1 MAEPQE
7 GEMSFLDHL
16 EILRWHLVRSAI
28 AVLLMTI
35 VAFSFKSIL
44 FDQII
49 FLPKQPDFIT
59 YRLFCKYTSMISE
72 TGVFCLEQMPFSIL
86 NTKMAGQFSTHI
98 WVSIIAGVII
108 AFPYLLY
115 EVWRFV
121 KPGLYHTERRI
132 SAILLFFGGLLFL
145 IGVTFG
151 YFLIVPLSLQF
162 LGGYTISTEVQNL
175 IDLLSY
181 ISSVSTITLATGLI
195 FELPVLVYFLA
206 QAGLITPQWLRQ
218 YRRHAFV
225 LILLLSAIITPPDI
239 ASQVLVTIPVVIL
252 YEISIAISKRV
263 EKRRAKAMKKGAST

>member
-1 MAEPQE
+1 M
-7 GEMSFLDHL
+7 
-16 EILRWHLVRSAI
+16 
-28 AVLLMTI
+28 
-35 VAFSFKSIL
+35 
-44 FDQII
+44 
-49 FLPKQPDFIT
+49 
-59 YRLFCKYTSMISE
+59 
-72 TGVFCLEQMPFSIL
+72 
-86 NTKMAGQFSTHI
+86 
-98 WVSIIAGVII
+98 
-108 AFPYLLY
+108 
-115 EVWRFV
+115 
-121 KPGLYHTERRI
+121 
-132 SAILLFFGGLLFL
+132 LFFGGLLFL

-162 LGGYTISTEVQNL
+162 LGGYTISAEVQNL

-263 EKRRAKAMKKGAST
+263 EKRRARAMTESTNT